1 MRIELRRSNFSQ
13 FSDDLWLTATD
24 GNTPV
29 HFEIEQ
35 ENLLEYANHL
45 LDIAHDCLRK
55 SSVDTEKLEDN
66 ILVLMDKIS
75 DKDNEKK

>member
-1 MRIELRRSNFSQ
+1 MKKEPRRSNFSQ

-24 GNTPV
+24 GNTTV

-35 ENLLEYANHL
+35 ENLLEYANNL

-55 SSVDTEKLEDN
+55 SSVDTEELEDN

>member
-1 MRIELRRSNFSQ
+1 MRIEPRRYNFSQ
-13 FSDDLWLTATD
+13 FSHDLWLTATD
-24 GNTPV
+24 NSTTI

-55 SSVDTEKLEDN
+55 SLVDTEELEKD
-66 ILVLMDKIS
+66 ISELMEKIS
-75 DKDNEKK
+75 NKDNEKK

>member
-1 MRIELRRSNFSQ
+1 MRIELRRYNFSQ
-13 FSDDLWLTATD
+13 FSHDLWLTATD
-24 GNTPV
+24 NSTTI